1 MTLQRLNEHLEL
13 RMRLARAQEMLEALR
28 SAVLPGATTLTG
40 MPHAPGV
47 KDKVGDLA
55 TEIADMDARIKHLEA
70 EIRQDEK
77 EILSYICNI
86 NDDQTR
92 LIFRLRFIRCLTW
105 GEVAS
110 VIGGRN
116 TEDAVKSVCY
126 RYLSAK
132 VATA

>member
-1 MTLQRLNEHLEL
+1 MTLQRLNEHFEL
-13 RMRLARAQEMLEALR
+13 RIRLVKAQEMLESLR
-28 SAVLPGATTLTG
+28 AAACPGAAVLTG

-55 TEIADMDARIKHLEA
+55 AEIADLDARIEYLEA
-70 EIRQDEK
+70 EIKQDER
-77 EILSYICNI
+77 EVLEYIRAI
-86 NDDQTR
+86 DDDQLR

-116 TEDAVKSVCY
+116 TEDAVKSACY
-126 RYLSAK
+126 RYLSP
-132 VATA
+132 

>member
-1 MTLQRLNEHLEL
+1 MTLQRLNEHFEL
-13 RMRLARAQEMLEALR
+13 RIRLAKAQEMLESLR
-28 SAVLPGATTLTG
+28 AAACPGVAVLTG

-55 TEIADMDARIKHLEA
+55 AEIADMDARIEYLEA
-70 EIRQDEK
+70 EIKQDER
-77 EILSYICNI
+77 EILEYIRAI
-86 NDDQTR
+86 DDDQLR

-116 TEDAVKSVCY
+116 TEDAVKSACY
-126 RYLSAK
+126 RYLSP
-132 VATA
+132 

>member
-1 MTLQRLNEHLEL
+1 MTLQRLNEHFEL
-13 RMRLARAQEMLEALR
+13 RIRLAKAQEMLESLR
-28 SAVLPGATTLTG
+28 AAAGPGAAVLTG

-55 TEIADMDARIKHLEA
+55 AEIADMDARIEYLEA
-70 EIRQDEK
+70 EIKQDER
-77 EILSYICNI
+77 EILEYIRAI
-86 NDDQTR
+86 DDDQLR

-116 TEDAVKSVCY
+116 TEDAVKSACY
-126 RYLSAK
+126 RYLSP
-132 VATA
+132 